1 MNWNWS
7 ILFSIELAIDSFL
20 FIFNTKQNKTLLL
33 WNENKSEIKEEVKL
47 ICSRPGTAI
56 QNRKSKIS
64 MLIAGNC
71 PSKQK
76 KPELICSW
84 PGTSV
89 PKTQTLAKSL
99 RFLFFFFERQFPAMN
114 ILILL
119 FLFWMAVTGHEHT
132 SFTFPVFNGREHNNF
147 TFSVLN
153 SSSRP
158 WTN

>member
-1 MNWNWS
+1 MFW
-7 ILFSIELAIDSFL
+7 IEIEVKEKRKIIFFSIELAIDSFL

-71 PSKQK
+71 CSKQK
-76 KPELICSW
+76 KPEINMFMAGNFRSKKK
-84 PGTSV
+84 
-89 PKTQTLAKSL
+89 KTTVSRQKS
-99 RFLFFFFERQFPAMN
+99 QVS
-114 ILILL
+114 L
-119 FLFWMAVTGHEHT
+119 FLFWTAVPGHEHI
-132 SFTFPVFNGREHNNF
+132 NF

-153 SSSRP
+153 GSYRP
-158 WTN
+158 WTY

>member
-7 ILFSIELAIDSFL
+7 KRKTQNYFL
-20 FIFNTKQNKTLLL
+20 FHWTGNRFFFVYFQHKTKQNKTFLL
-33 WNENKSEIKEEVKL
+33 WNENKNRSEIKAEVKL
-47 ICSRPGTAI
+47 ICSWPRTAI
-56 QNRKSKIS
+56 QNRKSRK
-64 MLIAGNC
+64 
-71 PSKQK
+71 
-76 KPELICSW
+76 LICSW

-89 PKTQTLAKSL
+89 PKKRRLLSPAKSL